1 MTLPEGALRRGII
14 PATIVPVS
22 PSSGKLICRPGRLVL
37 SSLHFD
43 SKSLPT
49 VRKGTSELHERDV
62 PAECNVTLPSY
73 HMPEITGE
81 PRCKVSTLTPSGTL
95 VKYLLGF

>member
-1 MTLPEGALRRGII
+1 MALPEGALRRGII

-22 PSSGKLICRPGRLVL
+22 PSSEKLICRPGRLVL

-43 SKSLPT
+43 CKSLPTT
-49 VRKGTSELHERDV
+49 VRKGTSELNERDV

-81 PRCKVSTLTPSGTL
+81 PRASL
-95 VKYLLGF
+95 